1 MRWNI
6 PYGKQSIDR
15 RDVRATVS
23 VLKSDFLTQGP
34 LVPQFED
41 LISQQVG
48 SGFAVAVS
56 SATAA
61 LHAACNALEIGP
73 GDIVWTSD
81 ISFVASANCALYC
94 GASVDFVDVDPHH
107 FNISVSSLKSKLK
120 RAQSEGKLPSLLVTV
135 HLGGLPTDQEEIWK
149 LSKEYN
155 FFVIEDASHA
165 LGASYHGEP
174 VGSCR
179 YSDIT
184 VFSFHPVKIIT
195 TAEGGIAT
203 TNNAELAMKMAH
215 FRSHGIVRD
224 PLKFRNNS
232 HGDWYYEQQTLGF
245 NYRMNEIQAALG
257 ISQLKK
263 LRKLDRA
270 RSNIRDYYLEKTT
283 EASGIWFQEQPGG
296 SKSANHLMIAQVP
309 AEKRRSIFENLRGN
323 GVHVNVHYIP
333 IHFQPHHSTSERSD
347 LRNSENYYW
356 KALSLPIYPSLQR
369 RQIDYVISK
378 LEASRGFQDVF

>member
-1 MRWNI
+1 M
-6 PYGKQSIDR
+6 
-15 RDVRATVS
+15 
-23 VLKSDFLTQGP
+23 
-34 LVPQFED
+34 PQFED